1 MEPHP
6 PGQLSQANTLIR
18 MARAADTTQ
27 DGAQAPD
34 RLLTVPNLLS
44 VIRLA
49 GVPLFLWLLLG
60 PQADGWALLVL
71 VLSGVT
77 DWLDGKLARWLNQT
91 SRLGMLLD
99 PAADR
104 LYTLATVIAFVIR
117 DIVPWWVAAV
127 LLGRDLV
134 VMACIWLLRR
144 SGYGPPDVTYIG
156 KAATFA
162 LMYAFPLLLL
172 AQGGSTAAT
181 IARPFAYAF
190 AIWGSALFL
199 WSGLLYVLQ
208 TRSALRR
215 ADL

>member
-1 MEPHP
+1 
-6 PGQLSQANTLIR
+6 
-18 MARAADTTQ
+18 MARAAEVRT

-34 RLLTVPNLLS
+34 RLLTVPNVLS
-44 VIRLA
+44 IIRLA

-71 VLSGVT
+71 VASGVT

-91 SRLGMLLD
+91 SRFGALLD
-99 PAADR
+99 PLADR
-104 LYTLATVIAFVIR
+104 LYTLAAVVGFVIR

-127 LLGRDLV
+127 LIARDLL
-134 VMACIWLLRR
+134 VMVCIARLRR
-144 SGYGPPDVTYIG
+144 AGFGPPEVTYIG
-156 KAATFA
+156 KAATFV

-199 WSGLLYVLQ
+199 WSGLLYVVQ
-208 TRSALRR
+208 TRSALRS
-215 ADL
+215 AAL